1 MEAICHVLFLYLHV
15 FYYLIID
22 LLEGVTDLIVY
33 VTTTNTVTTT
43 MIIYQNNIGNKILS
57 KNTTSYMNC

>member
-15 FYYLIID
+15 LYYLIID

-33 VTTTNTVTTT
+33 ITNTNTVTTT
-43 MIIYQNNIGNKILS
+43 MIIYQNNVLLR
-57 KNTTSYMNC
+57 T